1 MLARLATSLDT
12 STHTSAP
19 LLRYLQ
25 AEPVVRDHEGRM
37 FSATDYVLTQPT
49 CVPDRHLDN
58 TAPISPV
65 SLVLNLL
72 MAPRDQ
78 RLSTP
83 PRVPIDHPG
92 VVVIVDHGAGSGAD
106 TNRRVIERGGATVQA
121 VREFLENQLCLPT
134 TYLPAE
140 MVREPYFDGEE
151 FDEVSYSEI
160 ITAMGASSDP
170 WDEAGARWD
179 VQHLL
184 QLAVYE
190 VAADRLIT
198 PEEVAQLPY
207 W

>member
-1 MLARLATSLDT
+1 MLTHP
-12 STHTSAP
+12 THTLAHTAAP

-49 CVPDRHLDN
+49 CVPDQHSDN
-58 TAPISPV
+58 TVLSPASPV

-72 MAPRDQ
+72 LTPHNQ
-78 RLSTP
+78 RLQTP
-83 PRVPIDHPG
+83 PRTPIDHPA
-92 VVVIVDHGAGSGAD
+92 VVVIVDSNKRG
-106 TNRRVIERGGATVQA
+106 TNHRVIERGGATVQA
-121 VREFLENQLCLPT
+121 VQEFLSYQMYLPT
-134 TYLPAE
+134 AYLPAE
-140 MVREPYFDGEE
+140 MIREPYFDDEE

-160 ITAMGASSDP
+160 VTAMVETGHSQDQA
-170 WDEAGARWD
+170 EARWD
-179 VQHLL
+179 IQRRL